1 MRLRSQS
8 ARTLLYEE
16 VVEELYRLIDEK
28 HIQPGGKLPPER
40 ELIEQLKVSRNVL
53 REAFHV
59 LETRGVIVSH
69 QGKGRFLREQ
79 PGHGS
84 EKRTESLSK
93 NLERYSMLEA
103 YEVRQVLEVKGVE
116 LIIRNASE
124 EDIDDLEKETFALS
138 DDSDYRHAVE
148 YGEPQIKKKLKAFN
162 QKIIHEN
169 KEYAKYVIRNKIDA
183 LSKTAQEERQHIL
196 NLQNEINRFVDNIQS
211 NQNILEKSAK
221 ASAIGKIS
229 GYVVIALFLLMFLP
243 WTLGFWAD
251 GDTVNGIFCIVFMV
265 VLYKFVVN

>member
-124 EDIDDLEKETFALS
+124 EDIDDLEKAYKKWNIPTRQPELQPVNLNCTS
-138 DDSDYRHAVE
+138 SMRKKPAVC
-148 YGEPQIKKKLKAFN
+148 
-162 QKIIHEN
+162 
-169 KEYAKYVIRNKIDA
+169 
-183 LSKTAQEERQHIL
+183 S
-196 NLQNEINRFVDNIQS
+196 
-211 NQNILEKSAK
+211 
-221 ASAIGKIS
+221 
-229 GYVVIALFLLMFLP
+229 
-243 WTLGFWAD
+243 
-251 GDTVNGIFCIVFMV
+251 
-265 VLYKFVVN
+265 